1 MAIQIA
7 IPDDYQRAT
16 ARLDF
21 LHNDPAFHCTV
32 LGDIADDSYA
42 VSTLST
48 ARGLILIRERTRI
61 DERFL
66 RRTPELKVIS
76 QTGKVARNI
85 DMAACSRAGIAV
97 VEGSGSPVAPAE
109 LTWLLIMASRR
120 KLVSSVNDMAAGLWQ
135 TDIGRAL
142 NKQTTGILGYGKIG
156 KIIARYAK
164 TFGMQVQIWGSERAR
179 HEAMCDGHVVPSNRA
194 AFFASSD
201 VLSVHLRLVDTTEAS
216 ITEDDLLMM
225 KPDALFVNTSRAEL
239 VAPDALISALKKG
252 RPGFAALDVY
262 EQEPVYDTDHPLLK
276 MANVLC
282 TPHLG
287 YVEQAS
293 YEYYFQTAFDN
304 VKRFF
309 AGDTSHVLNPEAL

>member
-1 MAIQIA
+1 MVIQIA
-7 IPDDYQRAT
+7 IPDDYQRAA
-16 ARLDF
+16 ARLGF

-32 LGDIADDSYA
+32 LGDVAADPDA
-42 VSTLST
+42 ISTLSK
-48 ARGLILIRERTRI
+48 AQGLILIRERTRI
-61 DERFL
+61 DENFL
-66 RRTPELKVIS
+66 RQTPELKVIG

-97 VEGSGSPVAPAE
+97 VEGAGSPVAPAE

-164 TFGMQVQIWGSERAR
+164 AFGMQVQVWGSERAR
-179 HEAMCDGHVVPSNRA
+179 HEAMRDGHLVPSNRA

-201 VLSVHLRLVDTTEAS
+201 VLSVHLRLVDATEAS
-216 ITEDDLLMM
+216 ITEEDLLMM

-262 EQEPVYDTDHPLLK
+262 EQEPVYDADHPLLK

>member
-16 ARLDF
+16 ARLSF
-21 LHNDPAFHCTV
+21 LHNDPAFHCAV
-32 LGDIADDSYA
+32 LGDVAADPDA
-42 VSTLST
+42 ISTLSK
-48 ARGLILIRERTRI
+48 AQGLILIRERTRI
-61 DERFL
+61 DEDFL
-66 RRTPELKVIS
+66 RQTPELKVIG

-97 VEGSGSPVAPAE
+97 VEGAGSPVAPAE

-142 NKQTTGILGYGKIG
+142 NKQTIGILGYGKIG

-164 TFGMQVQIWGSERAR
+164 AFGMQIQIWGSERAR
-179 HEAMCDGHVVPSNRA
+179 DEAMRDGHLVPSNRA

-201 VLSVHLRLVDTTEAS
+201 VLSVHLRLVDATEAG

-239 VAPDALISALKKG
+239 VAPDALICALKKG

-262 EQEPVYDTDHPLLK
+262 EQEPVYDADHPLLK

-293 YEYYFQTAFDN
+293 YEYYFQTAYDN